1 MNTKNKIVVIGVVSL
16 LILGCNL
23 GLQPA
28 TPTPLPE
35 ATQISIPL
43 DESKVFIEGKLSWG
57 EPLANAPIDLVV
69 LENAD
74 PYASTVTDAEGNF
87 SFSGLEPF
95 NPVFGLGIDIPV
107 AEWKCQKPDLLDET
121 WFWTAR
127 AYQYEENKVRI
138 WLQSYEELTVPN
150 GILIQMSIDLKCP

>member
-1 MNTKNKIVVIGVVSL
+1 MNTKNKVVVIGVMSL

-28 TPTPLPE
+28 MPTLLPE
-35 ATQISIPL
+35 ATQTPIPL
-43 DESKVFIEGKLSWG
+43 DASKVFIEGKLSWG
-57 EPLANAPIDLVV
+57 YPLANAPIDLVV

-74 PYASTVTDAEGNF
+74 PYASTVTDAEGIF
-87 SFSGLEPF
+87 SFSELEPF
-95 NPVFGLGIDIPV
+95 NPVFGLGVDIPV

-121 WFWTAR
+121 WFWTAH

-138 WLQSYEELTVPN
+138 WLQSYEELIVPS

>member
-1 MNTKNKIVVIGVVSL
+1 MGVISL
-16 LILGCNL
+16 LVLACNV

-28 TPTPLPE
+28 TPTPTPLPE
-35 ATQISIPL
+35 ATQTPISL
-43 DESKVFIEGKLSWG
+43 DASKVYIEGKLSWG

-95 NPVFGLGIDIPV
+95 NPVFGLGVDIPV
-107 AEWKCQKPDLLDET
+107 AEWKCQEPDLLDET

-138 WLQSYEELTVPN
+138 WLQSYEELIVPS
-150 GILIQMSIDLKCP
+150 GILIKMSIDLKCP